1 MARPLRIVYEGAVYH
16 VTARGNRRGDI
27 FRKDQDRER
36 FIAQLAESV
45 RLYDVRLYL
54 FCLMTNHVH
63 MVVETPQANLSRFMQ
78 RLQTAYTVYFNR
90 RYNQSG
96 HLFQGRFGS
105 SVVEED
111 EYVLKLSRY
120 VHLNPVFVKAHKNK
134 TDRERVQVLRN
145 YPWSSYRSYIGKC
158 ARLDFVDY
166 GPILETMDGFGKKR
180 DAGYR
185 RFVESGIR
193 RIDAAFIDSR
203 RRSPLCIGSEL
214 CRKRIDDLYGGM
226 VEGYANKEDVSFCRE
241 GGYYPVETILEI
253 VLHVLGV
260 EPASLNK
267 RGMNSMAR
275 PVAAYALCRHGGL
288 TQRKAAQLMGL
299 RSGAAVSL
307 QIKKLHEQMDSDRRL
322 KAIVNDLKNRLD
334 NQRRRN
340 LLLKV

>member
-16 VTARGNRRGDI
+16 VTARGNRRADI
-27 FRKDQDRER
+27 FRTDQDRER
-36 FIAQLAESV
+36 FIRQLAESV

-63 MVVETPQANLSRFMQ
+63 LVVETPQANLSRFMQ

-120 VHLNPVFVKAHKNK
+120 VHLNPVFVKAHTNK

-166 GPILETMDGFGKKR
+166 GPILEMMDGSGKK
-180 DAGYR
+180 GQ
-185 RFVESGIR
+185 
-193 RIDAAFIDSR
+193 
-203 RRSPLCIGSEL
+203 PGSAL
-214 CRKRIDDLYGGM
+214 SFFLKWGQPGSALSFFLKGASASISKRW
-226 VEGYANKEDVSFCRE
+226 
-241 GGYYPVETILEI
+241 
-253 VLHVLGV
+253 
-260 EPASLNK
+260 K
-267 RGMNSMAR
+267 R
-275 PVAAYALCRHGGL
+275 L
-288 TQRKAAQLMGL
+288 
-299 RSGAAVSL
+299 
-307 QIKKLHEQMDSDRRL
+307 
-322 KAIVNDLKNRLD
+322 
-334 NQRRRN
+334 N
-340 LLLKV
+340 LLLKTDRHAKRI